1 MSNQRIRGLAK
12 CGADG
17 KPLPPV
23 SIFSVMDLSDAPRDP
38 VTGEIIITMSVRKAT
53 DNSFYIDDLLGPDK
67 PES

>member
-38 VTGEIIITMSVRKAT
+38 VTGEIIITVGPAT
-53 DNSFYIDDLLGPDK
+53 DNGFYVDDLIGPDETK
-67 PES
+67 